1 MRIGIIGA
9 GPAGSLCAAVLG
21 QAGADVL
28 LLDPQG
34 AWEKP
39 CGGGVTYKAL
49 IRYPFLWEGLDKG
62 REIRR
67 LQILSPQDKSLAVTL
82 DRPLVTYSRDTL
94 NRLLLDRAVAQ
105 GARFLQERVMAFE
118 AISSKWKIST
128 DRSTYEVDFLV
139 GADGVNSLVR
149 RRLGRPYVKE
159 DLMMTFGYR
168 QQREGGSTIELKFFP
183 NFPGYLW
190 VFPRAENVSFGIC
203 GKLDRVGTGTLKAKL
218 HEYLKKTNR
227 SSVLGLSGMGN
238 PAPCELYSALV
249 PSLRSETLKRN
260 VFSGKGWALLG
271 DAAGFADPITAEGI
285 YYALRSGQLLAEAL
299 KAQKEDSYTEACLA
313 DFVSDFISGADFF
326 DQFYGGDF
334 LGSGFINRMIQIASR
349 SNTLRKVMNAFV
361 AGQQPY
367 RTLRTSLLGKA
378 PKVAGDMLLSIIVSS
393 FS

>member
-9 GPAGSLCAAVLG
+9 GPAGSHCAAALS
-21 QAGADVL
+21 QAGAKVL
-28 LLDPQG
+28 LLDPEG

-49 IRYPFLWEGLDKG
+49 VRYPFLWDGMDKG

-67 LQILSPQDKSLAVTL
+67 LEIVSPQDESLAVQL
-82 DRPLVTYSRDTL
+82 DRPLVTYSRDVL

-105 GARFLQERVMAFE
+105 GARFCQERVVSFE
-118 AISSKWKIST
+118 PVSGGWQINTNCSSH
-128 DRSTYEVDFLV
+128 EVDFLV

-149 RRLGRPYVKE
+149 KRLARPYAKE

-168 QQREGGSTIELKFFP
+168 QRSEGGSTIELKFFP
-183 NFPGYLW
+183 RFPGYLW

-218 HEYLKKTNR
+218 HEYLKQTNR
-227 SSVLGLSGMGN
+227 SSIVAPGESES
-238 PAPCELYSALV
+238 AVPCELYGALV
-249 PSLRSETLKRN
+249 PSLRPETLRN
-260 VFSGKGWALLG
+260 NVISGKGWALLG

-299 KAQKEDSYTEACLA
+299 KVHDEGSYTEVCRV
-313 DFVSDFISGADFF
+313 DFVEDFISGAEFF
-326 DQFYGGDF
+326 DRFYAGNL

-349 SNTLRKVMNAFV
+349 STTLRKVVNTFV

-378 PKVAGDMLLSIIVSS
+378 PKVAGDMLLSMIISS